1 MINITFIDK
10 LFPIK
15 YEITRLAPKPSTII
29 QKNITWIRLWKL
41 LIELYNA
48 VTFWSNQK
56 LEIINYNDQ
65 IYVIKKITP
74 NHDFVKCN
82 THKQTNKKSASQ
94 KKIEKLVKKRYQLM
108 KSLKDATNQQT
119 NIFEEIK
126 TITKQMKELKK
137 EL

>member
-1 MINITFIDK
+1 M
-10 LFPIK
+10 
-15 YEITRLAPKPSTII
+15 
-29 QKNITWIRLWKL
+29 
-41 LIELYNA
+41 YNA

-56 LEIINYNDQ
+56 LEIINHNDQ

-74 NHDFVKCN
+74 NHDFVKCY
-82 THKQTNKKSASQ
+82 THKQTNKKSASL

-108 KSLKDATNQQT
+108 KSLKDANATNQKT